1 MTLWDA
7 CSKWLE
13 FRYAVVLDMC
23 AVLWSCIILITV
35 LLSPRDK
42 L

>member
-13 FRYAVVLDMC
+13 FHYAVVLDMC
-23 AVLWSCIILITV
+23 AVLWSCILITV
-35 LLSPRDK
+35 LLFPRDK